1 MDESKELLD
10 TDRWKSDGNCKYC
23 RRRDYCTK
31 DCKAAKMRFNR
42 ICMEFLYERTHLKE
56 IKESLNEYEFDEL

>member
-1 MDESKELLD
+1 MENEERELLD

-23 RRRDYCTK
+23 RRRNYCTK

-42 ICMEFLYERTHLKE
+42 ICLYEGTHLKD
-56 IKESLNEYEFDEL
+56 IKERVKWT

>member
-1 MDESKELLD
+1 MENEERERLD

-42 ICMEFLYERTHLKE
+42 ICMEFLYERTHLKD
-56 IKESLNEYEFDEL
+56 IKERLK